1 MPYTLAHPAAV
12 LPLRSA
18 TRRHLALAPLAIGAT
33 MPDVQYFTRLAA
45 EGRFTHTLPG
55 LLFVCL
61 PVGWIVLLL
70 FDRFGRA
77 GVAALL
83 PAQWRLPEAPE
94 SRPLLLTS
102 LALFIGSVTHV
113 VWDAFTHDYGWVVRT
128 LPVLKAPVAAS
139 LPGLPWY
146 TALQHASTILG
157 LFALAAAVWPWL
169 RDQPPV
175 ALQQLVAR
183 MCAVLAVLAA
193 AALLNGSRFM
203 HAGTRSFVVAGGV
216 AVTFVVAVGLL
227 AIGWW
232 TTRSAAAEL

>member
-55 LLFVCL
+55 LLLVCL

-83 PAQWRLPEAPE
+83 PAQWRLPDAPE

-128 LPVLKAPVAAS
+128 PAGPEGAGRRRACRVFPGIQRFNTRARSWVCSRS
-139 LPGLPWY
+139 LPPCGRGSA
-146 TALQHASTILG
+146 TSHR
-157 LFALAAAVWPWL
+157 WPCHSSL
-169 RDQPPV
+169 SGRARFLLSSPPP
-175 ALQQLVAR
+175 R
-183 MCAVLAVLAA
+183 C
-193 AALLNGSRFM
+193 
-203 HAGTRSFVVAGGV
+203 
-216 AVTFVVAVGLL
+216 
-227 AIGWW
+227 
-232 TTRSAAAEL
+232 